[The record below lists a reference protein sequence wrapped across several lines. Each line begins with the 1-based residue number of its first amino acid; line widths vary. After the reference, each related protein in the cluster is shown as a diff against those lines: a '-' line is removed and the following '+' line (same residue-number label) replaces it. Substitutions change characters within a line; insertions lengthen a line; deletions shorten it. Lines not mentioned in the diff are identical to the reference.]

1 MRISVAAE
9 EVELPT
15 YPPARPVGSTV

>member
-9 EVELPT
+9 IEDSHL
-15 YPPARPVGSTV
+15 YW